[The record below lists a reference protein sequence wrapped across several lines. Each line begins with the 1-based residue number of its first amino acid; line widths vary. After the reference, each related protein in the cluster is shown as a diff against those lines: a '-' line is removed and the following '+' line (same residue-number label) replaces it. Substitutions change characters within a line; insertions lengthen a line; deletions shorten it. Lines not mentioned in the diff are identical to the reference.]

1 MAKNFKNTG
10 VLRNIKSAANHRS
23 VNATV
28 SIAAKG
34 IQNTAKWIAT
44 DHLETDQR
52 SNIMALEQDLNFI
65 IAKMVLMNRRTGR
78 RNNNILEFVAGW
90 VIDHMLFIFDLL
102 WGFIWPFLL
111 LIVWSILSAI
121 LVSGLICLTFYLL
134 FQLLIS

>member
-1 MAKNFKNTG
+1 MTKNFKNTG

-23 VNATV
+23 VNATG

-65 IAKMVLMNRRTGR
+65 IAKMALMNRRTGR
-78 RNNNILEFVAGW
+78 RNNNIPEFVAGW
-90 VIDHMLFIFDLL
+90 VIDHGLFILDLL
-102 WGFIWPFLL
+102 WSFIWPFLL
-111 LIVWSILSAI
+111 LIVWNILSAI